1 MLSRSKRSSVSGE
14 SSGQSSR
21 AADSLESLE
30 LRDPLGTDSLTASR
44 AAPAQTVDEGL
55 AGSDLTPAPAPASSA
70 PIQVETYAA
79 MKQAFEGNSQGR
91 SKNAAYQKI
100 LKKLDKAIQLDRQL
114 ASNLDAVDDLVSLIS
129 EIKELCSDAKST
141 HWSKQ
146 TARNEAI
153 EVLKLALDV
162 KDRELL
168 GLRYE
173 NLEKDYGNKTGRIV
187 FRGDGR
193 GPGHFG
199 FDELGADETVFDMW
213 DPDGEHSITQV
224 GATQNMISTSS
235 EHNLPSRYVGFAK
248 QNHNKKTGGR
258 FNFTIY
264 AIYLPAN
271 SAILVSEYLEHR
283 KERHEQGE
291 AVGDM
296 TGQDNIGSKELAS
309 KVPIKK
315 ENILGYR
322 VLGGSSGVKA
332 PQDYVEINP
341 ASAHAAEA
349 DLEELA
355 LFKSSPDMTHTG
367 AM

>member
-1 MLSRSKRSSVSGE
+1 
-14 SSGQSSR
+14 
-21 AADSLESLE
+21 
-30 LRDPLGTDSLTASR
+30 
-44 AAPAQTVDEGL
+44 
-55 AGSDLTPAPAPASSA
+55 
-70 PIQVETYAA
+70 

-193 GPGHFG
+193 GPDHFG

-213 DPDGEHSITQV
+213 DPDGEQSITQV

-296 TGQDNIGSKELAS
+296 TGQGQYRQQGTRLQGADQEGKHSGLSGSRRQLWRQGATGLRRDQS
-309 KVPIKK
+309 RQCACCRSRSR
-315 ENILGYR
+315 R
-322 VLGGSSGVKA
+322 V
-332 PQDYVEINP
+332 
-341 ASAHAAEA
+341 
-349 DLEELA
+349 
-355 LFKSSPDMTHTG
+355 G
-367 AM
+367 AV